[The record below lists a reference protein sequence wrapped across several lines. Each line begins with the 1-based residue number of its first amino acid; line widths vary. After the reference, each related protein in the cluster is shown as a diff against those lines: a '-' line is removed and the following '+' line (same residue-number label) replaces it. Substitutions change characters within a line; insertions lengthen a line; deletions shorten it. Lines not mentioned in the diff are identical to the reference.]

1 MYWLTSNNN
10 LRSLSYI
17 NMELKIEFEIKI
29 IHDKINDTNL
39 ILIMIYWSTSNNFQQ
54 SKHQFHI
61 VMFILLIDI

>member
-39 ILIMIYWSTSNNFQQ
+39 ILIMIY
-54 SKHQFHI
+54 
-61 VMFILLIDI
+61 